1 MPLAISTGHEVGL
14 AVTGAAF
21 IAFALLSSL
30 LFPRFRP
37 QYPGSALPA
46 FVVVAVVFFFGMLT
60 AVEVFGAEK
69 KKGGERVAQTAS
81 QPPTTQAVTTTQ
93 PTTSTPTT
101 APKPQATT
109 VAVTESEFK
118 IALAST
124 SFKAGKIT
132 FDVKNTGKLAHDLA
146 IKGGQKTK
154 LIQPGGSAQLAVTLK
169 PGKYH
174 LYCSVPGHEQ
184 AGMKADITVS

>member
-1 MPLAISTGHEVGL
+1 PSDETYRAQNNKH
-14 AVTGAAF
+14 
-21 IAFALLSSL
+21 
-30 LFPRFRP
+30 
-37 QYPGSALPA
+37 
-46 FVVVAVVFFFGMLT
+46 
-60 AVEVFGAEK
+60 
-69 KKGGERVAQTAS
+69 GEDQAQTEA
-81 QPPTTQAVTTTQ
+81 QPTTPHT
-93 PTTSTPTT
+93 TTSTPTT
-101 APKPQATT
+101 APKPQATK

-146 IKGGQKTK
+146 IKSGQKTK

-184 AGMKADITVS
+184 AGMKADITVSPTTTTAPAKTTTAASKPQAATVAVTEKEFKIAVASTSLTAGKITFD